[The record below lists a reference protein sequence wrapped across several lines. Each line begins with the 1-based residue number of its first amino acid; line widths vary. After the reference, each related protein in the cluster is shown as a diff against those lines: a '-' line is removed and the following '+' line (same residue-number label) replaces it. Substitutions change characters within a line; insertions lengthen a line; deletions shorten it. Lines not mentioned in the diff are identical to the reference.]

1 MGWLE
6 LLPLLRR
13 VLPLLDRVTPLLES
27 AIAGRLSGKSVES
40 ERTQAAVAALSESH
54 TDLQSSLEAQ
64 REILLALAAQVR
76 SLDATTSALHGQI
89 AAVDNRVTAVART
102 MRIAFAVLLVL
113 LMFSIGLLLLLLL
126 RHK

>member
-27 AIAGRLSGKSVES
+27 AIAGRLGSKSVES

-54 TDLQSSLEAQ
+54 TDLQSSLDTQ
-64 REILLALAAQVR
+64 REILVALAAQVR

-89 AAVDNRVTAVART
+89 AAADNRVAAVARA
-102 MRIAFAVLLVL
+102 MRIAFVVLFL
-113 LMFSIGLLLLLLL
+113 LLLCTIVLLLLLL